1 MIIKLNCL
9 NFSEILVKMFEYF
22 PGYASIAAGQ
32 KENNVSG
39 NGNDEGR
46 SKDEMPTIDDWNA
59 DIAKDEE
66 ESDSN
71 REYKGRGGGRGGGGR
86 GRRGDSS
93 GYRGRGGKDFKIFGI
108 NIC

>member
-1 MIIKLNCL
+1 
-9 NFSEILVKMFEYF
+9 
-22 PGYASIAAGQ
+22 
-32 KENNVSG
+32 
-39 NGNDEGR
+39 
-46 SKDEMPTIDDWNA
+46 MPTIDDWNA

-93 GYRGRGGKDFKIFGI
+93 GYRGRGGKDFGI
-108 NIC
+108 LTICVDKVVIEQLESGQNNYLVT

>member
-1 MIIKLNCL
+1 
-9 NFSEILVKMFEYF
+9 MFEYHLS
-22 PGYASIAAGQ
+22 GYASIAAGQ
-32 KENNVSG
+32 KENNVGG
-39 NGNDEGR
+39 NGNKIDEGR

-59 DIAKDEE
+59 EIAKDEE

-71 REYKGRGGGRGGGGR
+71 REYKGRGGGRGGGR

-93 GYRGRGGKDFKIFGI
+93 GYRGRGGNDFRILRI

>member
-1 MIIKLNCL
+1 
-9 NFSEILVKMFEYF
+9 MFEYLS
-22 PGYASIAAGQ
+22 GYASIAAGQ
-32 KENNVSG
+32 KENNVGG
-39 NGNDEGR
+39 NGNKIDEGR

-59 DIAKDEE
+59 EIAKDEE

-71 REYKGRGGGRGGGGR
+71 REYKGRGGGRGGGR

-93 GYRGRGGKDFKIFGI
+93 GYRGRGGKDFRILRI